1 MQMANKYMKRC
12 SISYVIKEMHIN
24 TATRY
29 RYILIRMPKSGRP
42 NDGEDVEKGTLIHC
56 WWKCK

>member
-1 MQMANKYMKRC
+1 
-12 SISYVIKEMHIN
+12 MHIN